1 MKKFILFILII
12 SCFGCES
19 ASQKTSCDYELV
31 FDQALG
37 YGINENDGTPAA
49 ISTHVAKRD
58 SILLAKSK
66 DSCFDQSLQKAARAT
81 LDNSDTK
88 LDYHPEE
95 TNKDEILFY
104 IPHTDIQQG
113 DMQFEVQIGDTRKKE
128 SVNTTVIPVKKFLI
142 VPLLTSKK
150 NKELSVTNTQMQTWH
165 NEILK
170 RLPLSRNG
178 LQLILHD
185 SLDIRGD
192 VYDLNTWFG
201 RLCTWNLLKHLKN
214 EFECDGVIGL
224 SPAKMDLNDQKD
236 ALSGF
241 TFGADTT
248 VILENGDE
256 TAITMVHE
264 ISHFYQVGDEYAG
277 GQLNPE
283 VNIPPYGMKG
293 TDMLHPGTAASGLNP
308 YIHGGK
314 NDEKQ
319 GSGTLI
325 TSSQIP
331 YDSVEHKLIR
341 HDMTSYM
348 GKDGYA
354 MQEYW
359 TTGMIWKHLIQEWRI
374 TE

>member
-19 ASQKTSCDYELV
+19 ASQKTSCNYELV

-37 YGINENDGTPAA
+37 YGINEHDGTPAA

-81 LDNSDTK
+81 LDNSDAK
-88 LDYHPEE
+88 LDYHPEK

-104 IPHTDIQQG
+104 IPYIDIQQG
-113 DMQFEVQIGDTRKKE
+113 DMQFEVQIGDIYKE
-128 SVNTTVIPVKKFLI
+128 ERVHAAVIPDKKFLI

-150 NKELSVTNTQMQTWH
+150 KKELSITNTQMQIWH

-185 SLDIRGD
+185 ALDIRED
-192 VYDLNTWFG
+192 IYDLDTWFG
-201 RLCTWNLLKHLKN
+201 RLRTWNLLKQLKE
-214 EFECDGVIGL
+214 EFKCDGVIGL
-224 SPAKMDLNDQKD
+224 SSEKMDLNDQKD

-277 GQLNPE
+277 GQLNPK

-293 TDMLHPGTAASGLNP
+293 TDMLHPGTAASGINP
-308 YIHGGK
+308 FIRGGK

>member
-1 MKKFILFILII
+1 MKKFILSILII

-19 ASQKTSCDYELV
+19 ASQKTSCNYELV

-37 YGINENDGTPAA
+37 YDVNEQDGTPAA

-88 LDYHPEE
+88 LDYHPEK

-104 IPHTDIQQG
+104 IPYIDIQQG
-113 DMQFEVQIGDTRKKE
+113 DMQFEVQIGDIYKE
-128 SVNTTVIPVKKFLI
+128 ERVHAAVIPDKKFLI

-150 NKELSVTNTQMQTWH
+150 KKEPSITNTQMQIWH

-185 SLDIRGD
+185 ALDIRED
-192 VYDLNTWFG
+192 IYDLDTWFG
-201 RLCTWNLLKHLKN
+201 RLRTWNLLKQLKK

-224 SPAKMDLNDQKD
+224 SSEKMDLNNQKD

-277 GQLNPE
+277 GQLNPK

-293 TDMLHPGTAASGLNP
+293 TDMLHPGTAASGINP
-308 YIHGGK
+308 FIRGGK

>member
-1 MKKFILFILII
+1 M
-12 SCFGCES
+12 
-19 ASQKTSCDYELV
+19 
-31 FDQALG
+31 
-37 YGINENDGTPAA
+37 
-49 ISTHVAKRD
+49 
-58 SILLAKSK
+58 
-66 DSCFDQSLQKAARAT
+66 
-81 LDNSDTK
+81 
-88 LDYHPEE
+88 
-95 TNKDEILFY
+95 
-104 IPHTDIQQG
+104 
-113 DMQFEVQIGDTRKKE
+113 
-128 SVNTTVIPVKKFLI
+128 KKFLI

-150 NKELSVTNTQMQTWH
+150 NIELSVTNTQMQTWH

-192 VYDLNTWFG
+192 VYDLDTWFG
-201 RLCTWNLLKHLKN
+201 RLRTWNLLKHLKN

-354 MQEYW
+354 MQVYW